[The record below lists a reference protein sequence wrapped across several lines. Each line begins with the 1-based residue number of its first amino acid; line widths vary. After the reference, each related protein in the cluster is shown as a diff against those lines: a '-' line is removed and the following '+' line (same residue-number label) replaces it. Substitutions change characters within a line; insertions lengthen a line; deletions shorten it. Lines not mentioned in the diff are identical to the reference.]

1 MLKKYI
7 SRREINIARREI
19 NIARREMNI
28 ARREIYYIVL
38 LMKNMRR
45 VENFESRKEELLLH
59 IFSLSVPFIGVFSA

>member
-7 SRREINIARREI
+7 PRREIYIARREI

-59 IFSLSVPFIGVFSA
+59 IFSLFVPFIGVFSA